1 MLTLAGAMSGG
12 PSGLVELGAMK
23 PVPSWFGLLVDV
35 WHVTSQGE

>member
-35 WHVTSQGE
+35 RHVTSQGE